1 MEWTILQGRET
12 VLAHWRP
19 DTKTF
24 YNTNFSASLQHGWN
38 VIVDNVTA
46 SAVFVSWLPL
56 KTNSTSSTAIYG
68 YIAVCLQ
75 NSGSDI
81 LLLNVENASS
91 FNTLVRNLRPY
102 TKYQAMVI
110 ALVKD
115 RVTGVITLKSSD
127 KLDFLTQEDGKKF
140 SCYTVNF

>member
-1 MEWTILQGRET
+1 M
-12 VLAHWRP
+12 
-19 DTKTF
+19 
-24 YNTNFSASLQHGWN
+24 Y
-38 VIVDNVTA
+38 
-46 SAVFVSWLPL
+46 
-56 KTNSTSSTAIYG
+56 
-68 YIAVCLQ
+68 LQ
-75 NSGSDI
+75 NSGM